1 MGEVLKADRVRSLAT
16 NPNPQIINFRN
27 NVHDL
32 SKRGICDLAVLR
44 DGYEF
49 YRGLAFNYVSPSIK
63 YHSVLVFG
71 DGLVGPQAIGHLP
84 TASTNRRHARQ
95 RQLF

>member
-1 MGEVLKADRVRSLAT
+1 MGEVSEVDRVRSLAT

-32 SKRGICDLAVLR
+32 SKRGICDLVFLR
-44 DGYEF
+44 DGYGF
-49 YRGLAFNYVSPSIK
+49 HRGLASNYIFPSIK
-63 YHSVLVFG
+63 YHSGLVFG

-84 TASTNRRHARQ
+84 TVSINLCYVRQ